1 MPESGPAKLT
11 IEAFTDSDFS
21 KPAPIPSVVVP
32 INPAK
37 YSRNGSI
44 SYTDDKAAGTAGSSP
59 VFDRM
64 KQEMVTFELVFDAT
78 GVVPASVGVTLE
90 RGVDDQIDTLKM
102 VAYDYNG
109 EIHRPHYLKLA
120 WGTLM
125 FRCVLRTLDLTYSLF
140 APSGVPL
147 RARATAAFQSYTNEY
162 LLQARMKK
170 SSPDLS
176 HVRTVQAGHD
186 RSRTLK
192 IDHPIGRVCRRFDI
206 KRGNRTLVARHL
218 DSFFHR
224 LGAALAQKPDR
235 SHTELR

>member
-1 MPESGPAKLT
+1 MPTGPAKLT

-21 KPAPIPSVVVP
+21 NPAPIPSVVVP

-64 KQEMVTFELVFDAT
+64 KQETVTFELVFDAT
-78 GVVPASVGVTLE
+78 GVVPASVGVVRE

-120 WGTLM
+120 WGTLI

-176 HVRTVQAGHD
+176 HVRTVQAGD
-186 RSRTLK
+186 TLPLMCHR
-192 IDHPIGRVCRRFDI
+192 IY
-206 KRGNRTLVARHL
+206 GNSKYYSQVAAANGL
-218 DSFFHR
+218 TSFR
-224 LGAALAQKPDR
+224 D
-235 SHTELR
+235 LRPGMQLIFPPLSGSA